1 MAKETKII
9 RDFYNRIQGYI
20 ITDTRTGNKEA
31 RDFYQRI
38 LGYYIKDLDQ
48 TRNFYQK
55 VISRGDTLASLI
67 IEADEARKNK

>member
-20 ITDTRTGNKEA
+20 ITDTKTGNKEA
-31 RDFYQRI
+31 RD
-38 LGYYIKDLDQ
+38 
-48 TRNFYQK
+48 FYQK